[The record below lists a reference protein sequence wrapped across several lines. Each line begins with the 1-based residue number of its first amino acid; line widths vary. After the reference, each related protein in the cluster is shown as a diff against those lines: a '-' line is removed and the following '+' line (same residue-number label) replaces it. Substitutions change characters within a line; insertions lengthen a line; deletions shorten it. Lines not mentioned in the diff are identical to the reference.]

1 MAIPAIIDSTGKPGT
16 AGITSGVVVELE
28 DSVTVT
34 VSAELVLVVS
44 LNTLDSAEVCSVLL
58 VVVAW
63 TVLVSVE
70 LVEVEVTVAVLLVA
84 ELVVDVD

>member
-1 MAIPAIIDSTGKPGT
+1 M
-16 AGITSGVVVELE
+16 
-28 DSVTVT
+28 TVT